1 MGNYKLR
8 TYKLSD
14 LIEQTTETNF
24 ENKYKANDVVGMTIT
39 KEIIPTK
46 ANVDNTDLS
55 KFLVIKPNEFVYNP
69 RTHGKKIGLGFNSTD
84 KTFIISWNNIGFRV
98 KDSAKD
104 ILSPVFFF
112 MYIRRDE
119 WDRQACFNSWGS
131 STEVFSWDAFTSME
145 ITLPSINTQKKYVA
159 IYKAMQRNL
168 AVYQSKVDDLKLVCD
183 GFLDK
188 LKNGNKKVKIG
199 DYIEQSDL
207 RNEEGLLKV
216 ENVKGI
222 TTSKQFIETK
232 ANMHEVNL
240 KNYKVV
246 NPNQFAYVSD
256 TSRRGDKISLALN
269 TSNESFLVSSITTIF
284 KIINEKKLS
293 PQYLMMF
300 FSRNEFDRYSR
311 YYSWGSAR
319 EAFDW
324 NEMCNVEIPIP
335 DLSIQ
340 NSIVQIYNSY
350 QKRKA
355 IAEKMKTQ
363 INSIC
368 PVLIKGAI
376 KEGE

>member
-1 MGNYKLR
+1 MTKYKLGE
-8 TYKLSD
+8 
-14 LIEQTTETNF
+14 LIEQRHE
-24 ENKYKANDVVGMTIT
+24 KYDGYEKLPIRGVTRDGF
-39 KEIIPTK
+39 IPPKQPDADLTLY
-46 ANVDNTDLS
+46 NVFYKDDFVFNPARMELNS
-55 KFLVIKPNEFVYNP
+55 IAFNNEFDKAICSSLYEIFYVIRKEVILPDFLNMFIKRNEFARACAYYA
-69 RTHGKKIGLGFNSTD
+69 IGSARQY
-84 KTFIISWNNIGFRV
+84 FR
-98 KDSAKD
+98 
-104 ILSPVFFF
+104 
-112 MYIRRDE
+112 
-119 WDRQACFNSWGS
+119 
-131 STEVFSWDAFTSME
+131 FSNLCEFE
-145 ITLPSINTQKKYVA
+145 INLPSIDIQKKYVA

-168 AVYQSKVDDLKLVCD
+168 AVYQAKVDDLKLVCD

-188 LKNGNKKVKIG
+188 LKNENKKVKIG

-284 KIINEKKLS
+284 KIINEEKLS

-340 NSIVQIYNSY
+340 KSIVQIYNSY

-368 PVLIKGAI
+368 PVLIKGAL